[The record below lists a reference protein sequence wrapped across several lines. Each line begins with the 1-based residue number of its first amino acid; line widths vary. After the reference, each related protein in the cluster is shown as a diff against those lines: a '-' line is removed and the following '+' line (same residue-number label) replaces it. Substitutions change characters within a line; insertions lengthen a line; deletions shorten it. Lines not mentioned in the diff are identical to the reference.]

1 VNKEPKVGMMMVSEL
16 DVLRADLAAANARA
30 EEAESHAKRLEEYM
44 LKGVAFRDELQFC
57 VKGLEEALVNLMKS
71 ADASW
76 YSGRNGGHDWREAI
90 DAAHLVLVKCSRA
103 SGGGNK

>member
-1 VNKEPKVGMMMVSEL
+1 MNKEPKVGMMMVSEL

-57 VKGLEEALVNLMKS
+57 VKELEEALVNLMKS

-76 YSGRNGGHDWREAI
+76 YSGAHGGHDWREAI
-90 DAAHLVLVKCSRA
+90 DAAHLVLVKCSRV